1 MTHIRPTRFGSLES
15 KNTYSGRSGTTR
27 DRNLR
32 TDKTI
37 ARNRIPILD
46 RSRGAADG
54 AQRGRRS
61 RGQSLV
67 EFTLV
72 LPMLLLLI
80 LVGLDFG
87 RVFLGWVELN
97 NVVREAANY
106 AASNP
111 NAWNSGT
118 PDAAAQAAYQ
128 QLVTNDASGINCTMP
143 SPVPTPAFPDGV
155 NGSHPIGEL
164 VTASFTCQFRIITPV
179 IGNIVGT
186 NGLLAVSA
194 SAAFPVTNGAILG
207 IPIGTA
213 VPTPSPSASPSADPS
228 ASPTASPSAPSNCI
242 VPNLV
247 GEGPSPAQNDWTK
260 AGFTTPVVFNPL
272 EGTPPY
278 KIGSQGTVPG
288 TSELCSSTITVAK

>member
-1 MTHIRPTRFGSLES
+1 V
-15 KNTYSGRSGTTR
+15 TR
-27 DRNLR
+27 DRYLR
-32 TDKTI
+32 TDIPI

-46 RSRGAADG
+46 RSCDAAESTRRGP
-54 AQRGRRS
+54 RT

-80 LVGLDFG
+80 LIGLDFG

-97 NVVREAANY
+97 NVVREAADY

-111 NAWNSGT
+111 NAWNTSA
-118 PDAAAQAAYQ
+118 PDAAAQAEYQ
-128 QLVTNDASGINCTMP
+128 RLVANDASGINCTMP
-143 SPVPTPAFPDGV
+143 SPVPSPAFPDGV

-164 VTASFTCQFRIITPV
+164 VTASFTCQFHIITPV

-207 IPIGTA
+207 IPVGTA
-213 VPTPSPSASPSADPS
+213 IPTASPAPSASAGASPSASPSA
-228 ASPTASPSAPSNCI
+228 APNCI

-247 GEGPSPAQNDWTK
+247 GEGPQPAQHDWTK
-260 AGFTTPVVFNPL
+260 AGFTTQIVFNPL
-272 EGTPPY
+272 NAPPNTY
-278 KIGSQGTVPG
+278 QAGSQSTLVD
-288 TSELCSSTITVAK
+288 TSELCSSTITVRP